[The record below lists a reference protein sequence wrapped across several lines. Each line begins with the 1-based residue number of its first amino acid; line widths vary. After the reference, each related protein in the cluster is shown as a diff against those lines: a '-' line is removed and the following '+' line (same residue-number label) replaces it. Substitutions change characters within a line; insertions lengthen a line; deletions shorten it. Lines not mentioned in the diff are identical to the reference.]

1 MHDIFQIRIKL
12 DHKLG
17 MFLTIVELLSHGDLS
32 SRQWWLHH
40 QIIQKLL
47 QFTKLVV
54 NAYGL
59 DRLSTIFKNHV
70 GSHMSKTSQQYYLK
84 TMLHALHKSNEV
96 TSKEIEPNTFHQNFS
111 IHMSF
116 RIMVKL
122 MSSKYDKVII

>member
-1 MHDIFQIRIKL
+1 MQDIFQIRIKL
-12 DHKLG
+12 DYKPG
-17 MFLTIVELLSHGDLS
+17 MFLTTMELLSHGDQS

-59 DRLSTIFKNHV
+59 NRCSTIFKNHV
-70 GSHMSKTSQQYYLK
+70 GSPLSKTSQQYYLK
-84 TMLHALHKSNEV
+84 TMLHELHKSKGV
-96 TSKEIEPNTFHQNFS
+96 TSKEIGPNTFHQIFS

-116 RIMVKL
+116 RRMVKL
-122 MSSKYDKVII
+122 MSSKFDQVII